1 MTEIADANALFDAG
15 LERYNA
21 GEGPDTLIPV
31 FKDICDRSPK
41 LAAAWSCLAWL
52 YLLENKPEQAYK
64 FALKGVKLDQSAPQ
78 GRVNLVLA
86 MLETGQ
92 KGVRQHID
100 AIKQMMSLDSE
111 VERDLTESIEDG
123 LTRKPDWKSL
133 NRVKIWLAED

>member
-1 MTEIADANALFDAG
+1 MTDSVNSLFDAG

-31 FKDICDRSPK
+31 FKDICDRAPS

-64 FALKGVKLDQSAPQ
+64 AAQKGVKLDQNAPQ
-78 GRVNLVLA
+78 GRVNLALA
-86 MLETGQ
+86 MIET
-92 KGVRQHID
+92 KKTGVRQHID
-100 AIKQMMSLDSE
+100 VVKQMMALDASI
-111 VERDLTESIEDG
+111 RKDIMESIEDG

-133 NRVKIWLAED
+133 SRVKSWLSEE

>member
-100 AIKQMMSLDSE
+100 AIKQMISLDSE

>member
-1 MTEIADANALFDAG
+1 MTETANELFDAG

-31 FKDICDRSPK
+31 FKDVCDREPK

-64 FALKGVKLDQSAPQ
+64 FALKGVKLDQNAPQ

-86 MLETGQ
+86 MLETKQ

-100 AIKQMMSLDSE
+100 AVKQMIAHSSE
-111 VERDLTESIEDG
+111 VQHELAESIEDG
-123 LTRKPDWKSL
+123 LTRKPDWKGL
-133 NRVKIWLAED
+133 NRVKTWLAED